1 MEYVIVF
8 ALGMLTATLLIRWL
22 ARRAIDK
29 FMDQLSETVEE
40 KTEAEQMRVD
50 LEFEQ
55 NIYLL
60 YNSDDG
66 SFVAQG
72 NDLQDLRNNLRSRF
86 PNRTVTIVKGNPE
99 VMQQLRDQL
108 KDPNENS
115 HSVGSPS

>member
-8 ALGMLTATLLIRWL
+8 ALGMLTATLLIRWV

-29 FMDQLSETVEE
+29 IMGQLIEQAEE
-40 KTEAEQMRVD
+40 KVEAEQMRVE

-55 NIYLL
+55 NIYFL
-60 YNSDDG
+60 YNTEDG

-72 NDLQDLRNNLRSRF
+72 NDLQDLKTNLRNRF

-99 VMQQLRDQL
+99 IMQQLKDQL
-108 KDPNENS
+108 KESNENS